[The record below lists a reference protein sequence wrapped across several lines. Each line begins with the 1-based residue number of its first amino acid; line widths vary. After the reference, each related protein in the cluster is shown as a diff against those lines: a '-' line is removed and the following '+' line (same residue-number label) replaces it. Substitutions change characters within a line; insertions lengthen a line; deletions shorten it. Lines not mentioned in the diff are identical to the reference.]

1 MKGSK
6 WLGQIIKEE
15 RVELGSNTLIIAPT
29 GSGKTFYIFNEL
41 CVDKDKQYLYL
52 CDTRNLRYAIN
63 KDLIKHNLPNVMVMC
78 YESFGKE
85 VKNDTLNTFIN
96 QFDMIICDEA
106 HNMVNFQTFS
116 KSPNLAIAQI
126 KLFDKYEHTKIV
138 MFTATPSS
146 LQNLEVYNKNIAY
159 NFKPYDFRYGYDI
172 REYENLREAYFGHF
186 SDIEKQLA
194 EYGGYFRE
202 GYQALIFT
210 PRVGHMLDIE
220 ESCIKL
226 GLKPISIW
234 SDNNER
240 ELTNEQIR
248 VREYLLEHQE
258 LHSDYNVLIINRAS
272 ETGINIE
279 NWSKEEKPHKMNLMI
294 IHSLDETQTIQARG
308 RVRHD
313 LELLIVQT
321 KESEKLPFAI
331 DEDLLLDKW
340 LTKGLIEEFI
350 IVKNNMR
357 DAKGRLITTKG
368 LASRLI
374 CQGYIM
380 ESKKKQIDGKRCTM
394 YKITK
399 IK

>member
-1 MKGSK
+1 MRGTK

-15 RVELGSNTLIIAPT
+15 QIELGSNTLIIAPT

-52 CDTRNLRYAIN
+52 CDTRNLKYAIN

-96 QFDMIICDEA
+96 QFDMIVCDEA
-106 HNMVNFQTFS
+106 HNIVNFQTFS
-116 KSPNLAIAQI
+116 QSPNLAIAQI
-126 KLFDKYEHTKIV
+126 KLFDKYENTKIV
-138 MFTATPSS
+138 MFTATPNS
-146 LQNLEVYNKNIAY
+146 LQNLERYNKNIAY
-159 NFKPYDFRYGYDI
+159 NFIPYDFRYGYDI
-172 REYENLREAYFGHF
+172 REYENLREAYFSHF
-186 SDIEKQLA
+186 SDIERQLV
-194 EYGGYFRE
+194 EYRGYFRE

-210 PRVGHMLDIE
+210 PKVSHMLDIE
-220 ESCIKL
+220 ETCTKL

-234 SDNNER
+234 SENNER
-240 ELTNEQIR
+240 DLTDEQIR
-248 VREYLLEHQE
+248 VREHLLEHQE

-279 NWSKEEKPHKMNLMI
+279 NWSKEERLHKMNLMI
-294 IHSLDETQTIQARG
+294 IHSLDKTQTIQARG

-331 DEDLLLDKW
+331 DEDLLDKW
-340 LTKGLIEEFI
+340 LTKETIVEFVI
-350 IVKNNMR
+350 TKNNMR
-357 DAKGRLITTKG
+357 NKNDKLIGMKALPIELQKYGFT
-368 LASRLI
+368 
-374 CQGYIM
+374 M
-380 ESKKKQIDGKRCTM
+380 ESTRKTIDKKKITV

-399 IK
+399 TN